1 MTAPPGA
8 GAGLASRLRPADLLP
23 LATMGLRGRRVRTA
37 LSTLGIAIGIAAIV
51 AVLGITRSSQSE
63 LLARID
69 RLGTNL
75 LTVTAGQSLGDEVPL
90 PATAGLGVA
99 RVEGVEHVAVTAVL
113 NNVQVY
119 RSDRIPLTHTGGLD
133 VRATGTGLLATLD
146 GRVAAGVFLSAAT
159 ARYPV
164 TVLGQQA
171 AVQLGVARPG
181 PGTRVRI
188 GGHWFVVAGVLAP
201 LELSP
206 ELDRAA
212 LIGLPAARALFGYDD
227 HPTRLYVRADTARV
241 AQTVDLLARAVN
253 PADPPGVQVSRPSD
267 ALASRLL
274 VADSGT
280 SLFLGLGAVAL
291 FVGGVGIANVMVIS
305 VLERR
310 AEIGLR
316 RALGARRPHIA
327 GQFLVESLVLATLG
341 GLTGTALGAL
351 ITYVTALERGWPP
364 VVPPGAPALGLGAA
378 LAVGALA
385 GLYPAVRAAGLPP
398 TDALRAV

>member
-1 MTAPPGA
+1 M
-8 GAGLASRLRPADLLP
+8 
-23 LATMGLRGRRVRTA
+23 
-37 LSTLGIAIGIAAIV
+37 
-51 AVLGITRSSQSE
+51 LGITRSSQSE
-63 LLARID
+63 LLGRID

-75 LTVTAGQSLGDEVPL
+75 LTVTAGESLGDEVPL

-99 RVEGVEHVAVTAVL
+99 RTDGVDHVSLTAVL
-113 NNVQVY
+113 EGVQVY
-119 RSDRIPLTHTGGLD
+119 RSDKISHTHSGGLD
-133 VRATGTGLLATLD
+133 VRAADTGLLATLD
-146 GRVAAGVFLSAAT
+146 GHLAAGVFLSAAT

-164 TVLGQQA
+164 TVLGNQA
-171 AVQLGVARPG
+171 AVQLGVARPNS
-181 PGTRVRI
+181 GTRVWI
-188 GGHWFVVAGVLAP
+188 GGHWFVVAGILAP
-201 LELSP
+201 LELTP

-212 LIGLPAARALFGYDD
+212 LIGLPAAGAVFGYDG

-241 AQTVDLLARAVN
+241 TQTGDLLARAVN
-253 PADPPGVQVSRPSD
+253 PAEPPAVQVSRPSD

-291 FVGGVGIANVMVIS
+291 LAGGVGIANVMVIS

-316 RALGARRPHIA
+316 RALGATRPHIA
-327 GQFLVESLVLATLG
+327 AQFLVESLVLATLG

-351 ITYVTALERGWPP
+351 ITYVTALNRGWPP
-364 VVPPGAPALGLGAA
+364 VVPPTALGLGLAAA
-378 LAVGALA
+378 LAIGALA
-385 GLYPAVRAAGLPP
+385 GLYPAARAAGLPP

>member
-1 MTAPPGA
+1 MSAPPDARSGP
-8 GAGLASRLRPADLLP
+8 GSRLRPADLLP
-23 LATMGLRGRRVRTA
+23 LATVGLRGRRVRTA

-63 LLARID
+63 LLTRID

-75 LTVTAGQSLGDEVPL
+75 LTVTAGQSMGDEVPL

-99 RVEGVEHVAVTAVL
+99 RTDGVERVAVTAVL
-113 NNVQVY
+113 AQVHVY
-119 RSDRIPLTHTGGLD
+119 RSDRIPHTQTGGLD
-133 VRATGTGLLATLD
+133 VRATDEDLLTTLD
-146 GRVAAGVFLSAAT
+146 GHLAAGVFLSAAT

-164 TVLGQQA
+164 AVLGHQA
-171 AVQLGVARPG
+171 AVQLGVVRPG
-181 PGTRVRI
+181 PGIRVRV
-188 GGHWFVVAGVLAP
+188 GGHWFVVAGILAP
-201 LELSP
+201 FELAP

-212 LIGLPAARALFGYDD
+212 LIGLPAARDVFGYDG

-253 PADPPGVQVSRPSD
+253 PAEPPAVQVSRPSD
-267 ALASRLL
+267 TLTSRLL

-316 RALGARRPHIA
+316 RALGATRPHIA

-351 ITYVTALERGWPP
+351 ITYLTALQRGWPA
-364 VVPPGAPALGLGAA
+364 VVPSGAAALGLGAA

-398 TDALRAV
+398 TDALRAI